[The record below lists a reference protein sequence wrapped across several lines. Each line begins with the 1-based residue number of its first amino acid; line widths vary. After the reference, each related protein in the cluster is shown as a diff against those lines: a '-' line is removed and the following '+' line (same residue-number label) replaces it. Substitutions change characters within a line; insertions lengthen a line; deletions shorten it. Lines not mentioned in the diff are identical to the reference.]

1 MSLRDNLLMM
11 LDEAISVVYESED
24 AKDFEKLPDDLQRI
38 IDALEQAAATVRR
51 EL

>member
-1 MSLRDNLLMM
+1 MRDNLLMM
-11 LDEAISVVYESED
+11 LDEAIQSIYEADD

-38 IDALEQAAATVRR
+38 VNALESCAETVRK